1 MCSDFHNFQ
10 NLIYSF
16 LYSAKEAAYAGGLYP
31 LQYPLQYPYKLVYVD
46 VWGTGPP
53 SDETINDKINK
64 KQKQFLVF
72 IVKIMLLMTAPLRLL
87 DKS

>member
-16 LYSAKEAAYAGGLYP
+16 LYSVKEAAYSP
-31 LQYPLQYPYKLVYVD
+31 HHPHVHVYVD

-53 SDETINDKINK
+53 SDETINDKIKK
-64 KQKQFLVF
+64 KQKQFLV
-72 IVKIMLLMTAPLRLL
+72 IILKNMLLITVPLPLL

>member
-16 LYSAKEAAYAGGLYP
+16 LYSVKAWPYP
-31 LQYPLQYPYKLVYVD
+31 WEYPHNVQVYVD

-72 IVKIMLLMTAPLRLL
+72 IVKIMLLMTVPLRLL